1 MPGRMGTGAAKSGRV
16 RIKEE
21 TEMGKN
27 ETAGLTR
34 EQRIG
39 KEERRLLRL
48 FREMEETRK
57 KTVLGLI
64 RRAAFM
70 RISLED
76 LEEYLNENGF
86 TEMFSQSEKQE
97 PYLRER
103 PEAKI
108 YATLNAGYQ
117 KIMKQLTDLL
127 PKEDPRDKGGDAFN
141 DF

>member
-1 MPGRMGTGAAKSGRV
+1 MLPNRFGRIGSG
-16 RIKEE
+16 IEE
-21 TEMGKN
+21 TEMGKKK
-27 ETAGLTR
+27 ELTR
-34 EQRIG
+34 EERIG

-48 FREMEETRK
+48 FTDMEETRK

-76 LEEYLNENGF
+76 LEDDINENGF
-86 TEMFSQSEKQE
+86 AEEFSQGNQE
-97 PYLRER
+97 PYMRER
-103 PEAKI
+103 PVAKV
-108 YATLNAGYQ
+108 YNALNGGYQ

-127 PKEDPRDKGGDAFN
+127 PKEERLDKGGDAFD

>member
-1 MPGRMGTGAAKSGRV
+1 
-16 RIKEE
+16 
-21 TEMGKN
+21 MGKKKD
-27 ETAGLTR
+27 LTR
-34 EQRIG
+34 EERIR
-39 KEERRLLRL
+39 KEELRLLRL
-48 FREMEETRK
+48 FTDMEETRK

-76 LEEYLNENGF
+76 LEDYLNENGF
-86 TEMFSQSEKQE
+86 TEMFSQSDKQE

-127 PKEDPRDKGGDAFN
+127 PKEDRTDKGGDAFD

>member
-1 MPGRMGTGAAKSGRV
+1 MVRCMGTSEK
-16 RIKEE
+16 KE
-21 TEMGKN
+21 
-27 ETAGLTR
+27 LSR
-34 EQRIG
+34 EERIG

-76 LEEYLNENGF
+76 LEDYLNENGF
-86 TEMFSQSEKQE
+86 TEMFSQSDKQE

-127 PKEDPRDKGGDAFN
+127 PKEDRLDKGGDAFD